1 MTDSGPNETD
11 EWLAAAV
18 GQYALG
24 ESTLGQA
31 AERANCSRFELAET
45 LRSSSVDLR
54 LGVTERE
61 AARRELDVARTV
73 R

>member
-1 MTDSGPNETD
+1 MIDSGSRETD

-24 ESTLGQA
+24 ELTLGQA

-45 LRSSSVDLR
+45 LRASSVELR
-54 LGVTERE
+54 LGSTDDE
-61 AARRELDVARTV
+61 AARGELDVV
-73 R
+73 RAVR

>member
-1 MTDSGPNETD
+1 MTDSGPTETD

-24 ESTLGQA
+24 ELTLGQA

-45 LRSSSVDLR
+45 LRTSSVNLR
-54 LGVTERE
+54 LGNVDDE
-61 AARRELDVARTV
+61 AARSELDVV
-73 R
+73 RAVR